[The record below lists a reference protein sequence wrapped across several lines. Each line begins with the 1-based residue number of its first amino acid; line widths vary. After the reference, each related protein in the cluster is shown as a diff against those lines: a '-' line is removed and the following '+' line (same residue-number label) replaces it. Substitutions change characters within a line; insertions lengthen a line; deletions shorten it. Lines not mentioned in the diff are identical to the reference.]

1 MQSFNTWAALEAAYF
16 AAMKRADWHPDDND
30 LAEMWSH
37 VVTEDLLIISQYLAE
52 LARLRAAT
60 ERLKSR
66 LRPQGAPQSG
76 LTLTARHALKSCAP
90 SGAITGQIPLRHPP
104 THSP

>member
-1 MQSFNTWAALEAAYF
+1 MQSLNSWAALEDAYF
-16 AAMKRADWHPDDND
+16 EAMARSKWIND
-30 LAEMWSH
+30 PEHLTDMWSMTSPADLLVVAQYLTELAH
-37 VVTEDLLIISQYLAE
+37 SRAVTE
-52 LARLRAAT
+52 RF
-60 ERLKSR
+60 KSR

-90 SGAITGQIPLRHPP
+90 SGAITGQLPLRHPP